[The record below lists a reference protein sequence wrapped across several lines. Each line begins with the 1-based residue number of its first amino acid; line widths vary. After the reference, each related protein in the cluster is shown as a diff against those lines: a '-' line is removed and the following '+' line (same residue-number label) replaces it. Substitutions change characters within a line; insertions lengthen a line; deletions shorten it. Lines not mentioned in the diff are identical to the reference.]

1 MAKQYKALKPIGRFQ
16 KGDYIGGLT
25 EAEIQKHEQLGNIEE
40 VKVQVI
46 KPKEVKTNG

>member
-1 MAKQYKALKPIGRFQ
+1 MAKQYKALKPIGRFK